1 MKEYKFLTMER
12 FEDGVVLMTLNNP
25 PLNLMTPDLL
35 FELKE
40 VFKELSEDDTMRA
53 VVLTG
58 SKRSFCAG
66 ADVNTFGAFPKGT
79 NTIIG
84 QDIYNSLEN
93 CRLPIIA
100 AIDGHCLGGGLELAL
115 CCDIRYASETASIGL
130 TEANL
135 SLIAAYGG
143 MTRLPWLIGEANAK
157 RMFYTAARLSGEEAV
172 RYGLA
177 QEVYPSEEL
186 IDKALELAHLIASKA
201 PRSITAAKKVMNGFR
216 QDAFAAGL
224 YRENELNSFVARSQD
239 VGEGLRALREKRK
252 PNFQNK

>member
-1 MKEYKFLTMER
+1 MKEYKLLTMER
-12 FEDGVVLMTLNNP
+12 FDDGVVLMTLNNP
-25 PLNLMTPDLL
+25 PLNLMSPDLL
-35 FELKE
+35 FELRD

-66 ADVNTFGAFPKGT
+66 ADINSFGVFPNGT

-84 QDIYNSLEN
+84 QSVYNSIEA

-100 AIDGHCLGGGLELAL
+100 AIEGHCLGGGLELAL
-115 CCDIRYASETASIGL
+115 CCDIRYASETAKIGL

-143 MTRLPWLIGEANAK
+143 NTRLPWLIGEANAK

-172 RYGLA
+172 RYGVA
-177 QEVYPSEEL
+177 QEVYPPEQL
-186 IDKALELAHLIASKA
+186 IEKALELAHLIATKA

-216 QDAFAAGL
+216 QDAFAAGMH
-224 YRENELNSFVARSQD
+224 RENEWCTFASRSLD
-239 VGEGLRALREKRK
+239 AKEGFSALREKRQPK
-252 PNFQNK
+252 FQNR

>member
-1 MKEYKFLTMER
+1 MKEYKLLTMER
-12 FEDGVVLMTLNNP
+12 FDDGVVLMTLNNP
-25 PLNLMTPDLL
+25 PLNLMSPDLL
-35 FELKE
+35 FELRD

-66 ADVNTFGAFPKGT
+66 ADVNSFGVFPRGT

-84 QDIYNSLEN
+84 QSVYNSIES

-100 AIDGHCLGGGLELAL
+100 AIEGHCLGGGLELAL
-115 CCDIRYASETASIGL
+115 CCDIRYASETAKIGL

-157 RMFYTAARLSGEEAV
+157 LMFYTANKFSGQEAKEF
-172 RYGLA
+172 GLV
-177 QEVYPSEEL
+177 QKVSRPEEL
-186 IDKALELAHLIASKA
+186 VNDALELAHHIATKA
-201 PRSITAAKKVMNGFR
+201 PRSIAAGKVVFNEFR
-216 QDAFAAGL
+216 KEMFAAGM
-224 YRENELNSFVARSQD
+224 RR
-239 VGEGLRALREKRK
+239 
-252 PNFQNK
+252 

>member
-1 MKEYKFLTMER
+1 MKEYKLLTMER
-12 FEDGVVLMTLNNP
+12 FDDGVVLMTLNNP
-25 PLNLMTPDLL
+25 PLNLMSPDLL
-35 FELKE
+35 FELRD

-66 ADVNTFGAFPKGT
+66 ADVNSFGVFPRGT

-84 QDIYNSLEN
+84 QSVYNSIES

-100 AIDGHCLGGGLELAL
+100 AIEGHCLGGGLELAL
-115 CCDIRYASETASIGL
+115 CCDIRYASETAKIGL

-143 MTRLPWLIGEANAK
+143 NTRLPWLIGEGNAK
-157 RMFYTAARLSGEEAV
+157 RMFYTAARLSGEEAL
-172 RYGLA
+172 RYGVV
-177 QEVYPSEEL
+177 QECCAPEEL
-186 IDKALELAHLIASKA
+186 IDKALELAHLIATKA

-216 QDAFAAGL
+216 QDAFAAGMH
-224 YRENELNSFVARSQD
+224 RENEWCSFASRSQD
-239 VGEGLRALREKRK
+239 AKEGFRALKEKRQPK
-252 PNFQNK
+252 FENR

>member
-1 MKEYKFLTMER
+1 MKEYKLLTMER
-12 FEDGVVLMTLNNP
+12 FDDGVVLMTLNNP

-35 FELKE
+35 FELRD
-40 VFKELSEDDTMRA
+40 VFKELSADDTTRA

-58 SKRSFCAG
+58 SQRAFCAG
-66 ADVNTFGAFPKGT
+66 ADINSFGVFPNGT

-84 QDIYNSLEN
+84 QSVYNGIES

-100 AIDGHCLGGGLELAL
+100 AIEGHCLGGGLELAL
-115 CCDIRYASETASIGL
+115 CCDIRFASETAKIGL

-143 MTRLPWLIGEANAK
+143 NTRLPWLIGEANAK

-172 RYGLA
+172 RYGVA
-177 QEVYPSEEL
+177 QEVYPPEQL
-186 IDKALELAHLIASKA
+186 IEKALELAHLIATKA

-216 QDAFAAGL
+216 QDAFAAGMH
-224 YRENELNSFVARSQD
+224 RENEWCSFASRSLD
-239 VGEGLRALREKRK
+239 AKEGFSALREKRQPK
-252 PNFQNK
+252 FQNR

>member
-1 MKEYKFLTMER
+1 MKEYKLLTMER
-12 FEDGVVLMTLNNP
+12 FDDGVVLMTLNNP
-25 PLNLMTPDLL
+25 PLNLITPDLM
-35 FELKE
+35 FELRDALN
-40 VFKELSEDDTMRA
+40 ELSADDTMRA

-66 ADVNTFGAFPKGT
+66 ADVNTFGVFPKGT

-84 QDIYNSLEN
+84 HNVFNNIEN
-93 CRLPIIA
+93 CRVPIIA

-115 CCDIRYASETASIGL
+115 CCDIRYASESASIGL

-135 SLIAAYGG
+135 SLIAGYGG

-157 RMFYTAARLSGEEAV
+157 RMFYTAARLKGEEAM
-172 RYGLA
+172 RYGLV

-186 IDKALELAHLIASKA
+186 IDKALELAHLIAEKA
-201 PRSITAAKKVMNGFR
+201 PKSITAAKKIFNGFR

-224 YRENELNSFVARSQD
+224 YREDEGNSFVIRSED
-239 VGEGLRALREKRK
+239 IGEGLRALREKRK
-252 PNFQNK
+252 PIFKNK